1 MTTTNPIRSLL
12 AGATLTASLAFAAP
26 ASSFAADNGVAIY
39 FDMGSVHVQYSHAA
53 CGYQTLGIN
62 YQLELAEA
70 SVEST
75 VETYDPKIRSEIFY
89 ALDDH
94 LAAGGS
100 TGLGVL
106 KRVMLEAIEDVI
118 GEDAVKDVLIVQ
130 SYVTS

>member
-1 MTTTNPIRSLL
+1 MTTALRLRAFL
-12 AGATLTASLAFAAP
+12 AGAAFATALAFAAP
-26 ASSFAADNGVAIY
+26 TSSHAADDGPMVY

-70 SVEST
+70 SIEST
-75 VETYDPKIRSEIFY
+75 VEAYDPKIRSEIFY

-94 LAAGGS
+94 LAEGGS
-100 TGLGVL
+100 TGLNAL
-106 KRVMLEAIEDVI
+106 KKVMIKAIQDVI
-118 GEDAVKDVLIVQ
+118 GEDAVTDVLIVQ